1 MSTPE
6 QMRPEQ
12 MRTAVARYVEEIHR
26 AYVAQAL
33 TFPAAV
39 RGRMPLLAPGPLTVA
54 AVGARNLHVLA
65 TRDPLGPPRGPEV
78 EVAGSLEGLSWTVRF
93 FDPIVL
99 PELSLIDESEGPAF
113 GEVRHALGV
122 STVVYHFV
130 ASPGAGLS
138 AHNAAHVGTGLAGGH
153 SAVARDFETIRS
165 RVRGREDLV
174 DEMAGAASAGLVR
187 AHAMLA
193 AAIAPRSEALAAL
206 AAEARPDP
214 DAVRRELLAAVGG
227 RKQWQPPARR
237 PRWRSQ
243 PSQARA
249 SGADRASIVTAVPA
263 GGLSTV
269 RNAARLLKVF
279 RSREADLGVSE
290 LARRLGLGKSTVHRM
305 LTTLVAE
312 GLIEQNPRTG
322 GYRLGIVM
330 FELGEAVRVHMD
342 LHAAVGPVLGE
353 LRAQT
358 GESSQ
363 VGVLDGHE
371 VVYVDRLESAHSLRL
386 FTETGRRVPVHCT
399 SSGKVLLAHLP
410 EARRQ
415 VVLRAA
421 PFTAL
426 TPHTITDRSQF
437 AAELERVLRRGWAE
451 AVNEREI
458 GVASIAAPVRDISGE
473 VIAAISI
480 GVPLARCSVMALRR
494 LAPVIMEAAEAASR
508 RLGWPGEISRPL
520 QQRKEG

>member
-1 MSTPE
+1 VTE
-6 QMRPEQ
+6 
-12 MRTAVARYVEEIHR
+12 
-26 AYVAQAL
+26 
-33 TFPAAV
+33 
-39 RGRMPLLAPGPLTVA
+39 AP
-54 AVGARNLHVLA
+54 
-65 TRDPLGPPRGPEV
+65 
-78 EVAGSLEGLSWTVRF
+78 
-93 FDPIVL
+93 
-99 PELSLIDESEGPAF
+99 
-113 GEVRHALGV
+113 
-122 STVVYHFV
+122 
-130 ASPGAGLS
+130 
-138 AHNAAHVGTGLAGGH
+138 
-153 SAVARDFETIRS
+153 
-165 RVRGREDLV
+165 
-174 DEMAGAASAGLVR
+174 
-187 AHAMLA
+187 
-193 AAIAPRSEALAAL
+193 
-206 AAEARPDP
+206 
-214 DAVRRELLAAVGG
+214 
-227 RKQWQPPARR
+227 Q
-237 PRWRSQ
+237 
-243 PSQARA
+243 
-249 SGADRASIVTAVPA
+249 

-330 FELGEAVRVHMD
+330 FELGQAVRVHMD
-342 LHAAVGPVLGE
+342 LHAAVGPILGE

-371 VVYVDRLESAHSLRL
+371 VVYVDRMESAHSLRL

-399 SSGKVLLAHLP
+399 SSGKVLLAYLP

-415 VVLRAA
+415 AVL
-421 PFTAL
+421 L
-426 TPHTITDRSQF
+426 
-437 AAELERVLRRGWAE
+437 AAELDRVRRRGWAE
-451 AVNEREI
+451 AVNEREV

-473 VIAAISI
+473 VVAAISI

-508 RLGWPGEISRPL
+508 RLGWSGDLSS

>member
-1 MSTPE
+1 MGT
-6 QMRPEQ
+6 
-12 MRTAVARYVEEIHR
+12 
-26 AYVAQAL
+26 
-33 TFPAAV
+33 
-39 RGRMPLLAPGPLTVA
+39 APGAVP
-54 AVGARNLHVLA
+54 VGAA
-65 TRDPLGPPRGPEV
+65 DQ
-78 EVAGSLEGLSWTVRF
+78 A
-93 FDPIVL
+93 
-99 PELSLIDESEGPAF
+99 
-113 GEVRHALGV
+113 
-122 STVVYHFV
+122 STV
-130 ASPGAGLS
+130 
-138 AHNAAHVGTGLAGGH
+138 TT
-153 SAVARDFETIRS
+153 D
-165 RVRGREDLV
+165 
-174 DEMAGAASAGLVR
+174 
-187 AHAMLA
+187 
-193 AAIAPRSEALAAL
+193 
-206 AAEARPDP
+206 
-214 DAVRRELLAAVGG
+214 
-227 RKQWQPPARR
+227 
-237 PRWRSQ
+237 
-243 PSQARA
+243 
-249 SGADRASIVTAVPA
+249 VPA

-342 LHAAVGPVLGE
+342 LHAAAGQVLGE

-399 SSGKVLLAHLP
+399 SSGKVLLAYLP

-415 VVLRAA
+415 ALLRAA
-421 PFTAL
+421 APL
-426 TPHTITDRSQF
+426 TPLTQHTITDPSHL
-437 AAELERVLRRGWAE
+437 AAELDRVRRRGWAE

-458 GVASIAAPVRDISGE
+458 GVASIAAPLRDVSGE
-473 VIAAISI
+473 VVAAISI

-508 RLGWPGEISRPL
+508 RLGWPGDLAS

>member
-1 MSTPE
+1 
-6 QMRPEQ
+6 
-12 MRTAVARYVEEIHR
+12 
-26 AYVAQAL
+26 
-33 TFPAAV
+33 
-39 RGRMPLLAPGPLTVA
+39 VA
-54 AVGARNLHVLA
+54 AARGTDVVTA
-65 TRDPLGPPRGPEV
+65 
-78 EVAGSLEGLSWTVRF
+78 
-93 FDPIVL
+93 
-99 PELSLIDESEGPAF
+99 
-113 GEVRHALGV
+113 GV
-122 STVVYHFV
+122 S
-130 ASPGAGLS
+130 P
-138 AHNAAHVGTGLAGGH
+138 
-153 SAVARDFETIRS
+153 
-165 RVRGREDLV
+165 
-174 DEMAGAASAGLVR
+174 
-187 AHAMLA
+187 
-193 AAIAPRSEALAAL
+193 
-206 AAEARPDP
+206 
-214 DAVRRELLAAVGG
+214 
-227 RKQWQPPARR
+227 Q
-237 PRWRSQ
+237 
-243 PSQARA
+243 
-249 SGADRASIVTAVPA
+249 

-371 VVYVDRLESAHSLRL
+371 VVYVDRMESAHSLRL
-386 FTETGRRVPVHCT
+386 FNETGRRVPVHCT

-415 VVLRAA
+415 AVLRAA

-437 AAELERVLRRGWAE
+437 AAELDRVRRRGWAE
-451 AVNEREI
+451 AINEREI

-473 VIAAISI
+473 VVAAISI

-508 RLGWPGEISRPL
+508 RLGWPGELSS